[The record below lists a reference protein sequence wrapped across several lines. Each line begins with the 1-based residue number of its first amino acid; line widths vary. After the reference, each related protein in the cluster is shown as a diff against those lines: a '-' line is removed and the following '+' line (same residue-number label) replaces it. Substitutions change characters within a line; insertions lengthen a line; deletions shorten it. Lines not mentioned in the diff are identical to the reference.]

1 MIHEQ
6 LAEIARKS
14 VKEGDRLLLEYM
26 KKRNLT
32 FADLEGNVAMQNH
45 SYGVIDGNTAKLTY
59 WYKGELIFSIT
70 QKFDLTH
77 PFVVRAEARIEKG
90 DW

>member
-1 MIHEQ
+1 MIYEQ
-6 LAEIARKS
+6 LAEISKRS

-26 KKRNLT
+26 KKRGLT
-32 FADLEGNVAMQNH
+32 FADLEGNVAIQNH
-45 SYGVIDGNTAKLTY
+45 SYGVIDDNVAKITY

-70 QKFDLTH
+70 QKFDLTR

>member
-6 LAEIARKS
+6 LTEIARKS
-14 VKEGDRLLLEYM
+14 VKEGDRLLLAYM
-26 KKRNLT
+26 AKRGLT
-32 FADLEGNVAMQNH
+32 FADLDGNVAMQNAPVNREINY
-45 SYGVIDGNTAKLTY
+45 SKLTY

-70 QKFDLTH
+70 QRFDVTQ
-77 PFVVRAEARIEKG
+77 PFIVRAEAQIEKG

>member
-6 LAEIARKS
+6 LAEIAKKS

-26 KKRNLT
+26 KKRGLT
-32 FADLEGNVAMQNH
+32 FADLEGNVAMQNAPVGRELN
-45 SYGVIDGNTAKLTY
+45 YNKLTY

-70 QKFDLTH
+70 QKFDITH
-77 PFVVRAEARIEKG
+77 PFIVRAEARIEKG

>member
-32 FADLEGNVAMQNH
+32 FADLEGNVAMQNTPVGRELN
-45 SYGVIDGNTAKLTY
+45 YNKLTY

-70 QKFDLTH
+70 QRFDLTQ
-77 PFVVRAEARIEKG
+77 PFIVRAEARIEKG

>member
-32 FADLEGNVAMQNH
+32 FADLEGNVAIQNTPVGREFN
-45 SYGVIDGNTAKLTY
+45 YNKLTY
-59 WYKGELIFSIT
+59 WYKAELIFSIT
-70 QKFDLTH
+70 QRFDLTQ
-77 PFVVRAEARIEKG
+77 PFIVRAEARIEKG
-90 DW
+90 NW

>member
-6 LAEIARKS
+6 LEKIARKS
-14 VKEGDRLLLEYM
+14 VKVGDDLLLEYM

-32 FADLEGNVAMQNH
+32 LADLEGNITIQNTPV
-45 SYGVIDGNTAKLTY
+45 GREIDYNKFTC
-59 WYKGELIFSIT
+59 WYKGELIFSII
-70 QKFDLTH
+70 QEFDLSQ

>member
-1 MIHEQ
+1 MNNSV
-6 LAEIARKS
+6 AEIARRS

-26 KKRNLT
+26 KKRDLT
-32 FADLEGNVAMQNH
+32 FADLEGNVAIQNH
-45 SYGVIDGNTAKLTY
+45 SYGVIDDNTAKLTY
-59 WYKGELIFSIT
+59 WYRGELIFSIT
-70 QKFDLTH
+70 QRFDTTQ

>member
-32 FADLEGNVAMQNH
+32 FADLEGNVAMQNTPVGRELN
-45 SYGVIDGNTAKLTY
+45 YNKLTY

-70 QKFDLTH
+70 QRFDLTC
-77 PFVVRAEARIEKG
+77 PFIVRAEARIEKG